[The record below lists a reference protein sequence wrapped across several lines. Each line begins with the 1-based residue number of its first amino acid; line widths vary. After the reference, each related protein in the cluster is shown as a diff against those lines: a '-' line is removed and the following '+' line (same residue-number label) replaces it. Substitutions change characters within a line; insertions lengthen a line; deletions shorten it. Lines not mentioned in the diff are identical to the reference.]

1 MVIDTQKIEL
11 VKRSDVKPNFD
22 VQIMYDE
29 ITKPKQLDL
38 SDTDSSDDELV
49 VQAPQID
56 DDVERT

>member
-49 VQAPQID
+49 V
-56 DDVERT
+56 